1 MDQAT
6 GTHEPGA
13 RETQNGRLAARLDS
27 LTGLRWF
34 AAFAVFGFHL
44 YHSPVRTTDTAFET
58 GLRILFGPGS
68 VGVPFFFVLSGLV
81 LTWSARPGDGPVAF
95 WRRRA
100 ARIVPNHV
108 VTWIAVLVVLAV
120 AGRPPAPGPAL
131 SGLFLT
137 QAWIPI
143 EAYHFGGNAPAWSL
157 SCEVAFYAAFPVL
170 LPLLRRVPGDR
181 LWVLAAALVG
191 GTWLVPLLS
200 LPMSSVVGLWFVWVF
215 PGTQVLQ
222 FALGTTL
229 ALMIREG
236 RWRGPGV
243 LVSSALLL
251 AAYLTQ
257 PFVWEQWQRVAWMTG
272 PLALLIAAVA
282 SADAV
287 GRPSWLKSP
296 VLILLGEVSF
306 AFYLVHQPVIRF
318 GAHLLVGERSPL
330 PTLIMAAVA
339 MLGVSIVLAWLLY
352 RLVERPLE
360 RRLRGRARTA
370 PAVSAPPPA

>member
-1 MDQAT
+1 MDRAT
-6 GTHEPGA
+6 GTREPAA
-13 RETQNGRLAARLDS
+13 RESPNGPLEKRLPS

-58 GLRILFGPGS
+58 GLRILFAPGS
-68 VGVPFFFVLSGLV
+68 VGVPFFFILSGLV
-81 LTWSARPGDGPVAF
+81 LTWSARAGDRPVAF

-100 ARIVPNHV
+100 ARIVPSHV
-108 VTWIAVLVVLAV
+108 ATWIAVLVVLAA
-120 AGRPPAPGPAL
+120 AGRASAPGPAL

-157 SCEVAFYAAFPVL
+157 SCELAFYAAFPLL
-170 LPLLRRVPGDR
+170 LPLLRRIPGNR
-181 LWVLAAALVG
+181 LWVLAAALVA
-191 GTWLVPLLS
+191 GTWLVPLIS
-200 LPMSSVVGLWFVWVF
+200 LPMPGTVGLWFIWVF
-215 PGTQVLQ
+215 PGTQVLE
-222 FALGTTL
+222 FALGMTL

-243 LVSSALLL
+243 PASSALLL

-257 PFVWEQWQRVAWMTG
+257 PFVWDQWQRVAWMTG
-272 PLALLIAAVA
+272 PLVLLIAAVA

-287 GRPSWLKSP
+287 GRRSWLKAP
-296 VLILLGEVSF
+296 ALIWLGEVSF

-318 GAHLLVGERSPL
+318 GAHLLVGEHSPL
-330 PTLIMAAVA
+330 PMLIAAAFA
-339 MLGVSIVLAWLLY
+339 MLGVSLILAWLLH

-360 RRLRGRARTA
+360 RRLGGRARTA
-370 PAVSAPPPA
+370 SAISGPPRA